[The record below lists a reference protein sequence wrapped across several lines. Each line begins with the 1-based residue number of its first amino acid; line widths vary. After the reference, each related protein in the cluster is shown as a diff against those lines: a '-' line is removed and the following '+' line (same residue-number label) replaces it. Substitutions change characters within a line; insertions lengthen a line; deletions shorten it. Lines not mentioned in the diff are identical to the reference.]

1 MRTHTMPPS
10 PDERLAVLE
19 SRMDRDDE
27 DREMRRRELDMQLQA
42 IKQALEA
49 NAREMARYKGM
60 IGGVSL
66 AISVLWAG
74 VAFFKDAIVSWLSK

>member
-1 MRTHTMPPS
+1 MPPAT
-10 PDERLAVLE
+10 DERIAVLE

-27 DREMRRRELDMQLQA
+27 DRAERRRELDAQLQG
-42 IKQALEA
+42 IRLALET

-74 VAFFKDAIVSWLSK
+74 VAFFKDQMLSWLSK

>member
-1 MRTHTMPPS
+1 MHPAT
-10 PDERLAVLE
+10 DERIAVLE

-27 DREMRRRELDMQLQA
+27 DRAERRRELDAQLQG
-42 IKQALEA
+42 IRLALEI

-66 AISVLWAG
+66 VISVLWAG
-74 VAFFKDAIVSWLSK
+74 VAFFKDQMLSWLNK

>member
-1 MRTHTMPPS
+1 MPPAT
-10 PDERLAVLE
+10 DERIAVLE

-27 DREMRRRELDMQLQA
+27 DRAERRMELDAQLQG
-42 IKQALEA
+42 IRLALEI
-49 NAREMARYKGM
+49 NAREIARYKGM

-74 VAFFKDAIVSWLSK
+74 VAFFKDQMLSWLSK